1 MKIAIQKQIL
11 ETMSDTHFIQYTTVH
26 VSILNKKHN
35 LAGIGQ
41 IRMADVLEGRIG
53 CFGWRA

>member
-1 MKIAIQKQIL
+1 MKIAIQKWIL

-26 VSILNKKHN
+26 VSILNKNNN

-41 IRMADVLEGRIG
+41 IRMADSLEGRIG
-53 CFGWRA
+53 HFGQRA